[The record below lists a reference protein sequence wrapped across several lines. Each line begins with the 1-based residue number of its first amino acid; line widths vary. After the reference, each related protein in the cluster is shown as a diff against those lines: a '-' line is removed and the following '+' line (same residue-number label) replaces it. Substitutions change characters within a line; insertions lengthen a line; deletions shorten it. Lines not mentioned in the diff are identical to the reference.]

1 MYAIVNISGKQFK
14 VEEGHTLKVPNQ
26 STDVGEKIKF
36 DKVLLTDDNGN
47 VNIGNPIIKNVSVS
61 ATVMENGRDKK
72 IIIFKKKRRKGYKKK
87 NGHRQSFSLI
97 KIDSIS
103 KSSST
108 KKIKTTAK
116 PKAEATKKDK
126 EK

>member
-14 VEEGHTLKVPNQ
+14 VEEGHTLKVPDQ
-26 STDVGEKIKF
+26 STDVGKKIKF
-36 DKVLLTDDNGN
+36 DKILLTDDNGK
-47 VNIGNPIIKNVSVS
+47 VNIGNPIIKNISVS
-61 ATVMENGRDKK
+61 ATVLENGRDRK

-108 KKIKTTAK
+108 KKTKPPAK
-116 PKAEATKKDK
+116 PKADATKKDK